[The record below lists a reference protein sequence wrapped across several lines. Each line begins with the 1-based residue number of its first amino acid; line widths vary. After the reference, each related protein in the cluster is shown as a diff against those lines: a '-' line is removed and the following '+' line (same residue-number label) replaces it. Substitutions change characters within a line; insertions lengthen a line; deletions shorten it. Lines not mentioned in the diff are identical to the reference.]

1 MDTKRRKLIK
11 NSALLLT
18 GNLLSKMMVFLLVPF
33 YTSILS
39 TSEYAIADLIT
50 TTVNL
55 VYPLASLS
63 IASAVLRFCL
73 DGAHNKNDIYSI
85 SLWIDILGLIL
96 TSILLII
103 IIPVTELADYKY
115 YLIAYLIGYTIYY
128 LLLQYAKGCEKVF
141 IYASAGCINTLV
153 LIICNLLFLIGLKIG
168 IKGYLYSMIISQGL
182 SVVYIMVGCKATP
195 QGISVLRGNRRLTKE
210 MIRYSIP
217 LIPGAFSWWLNAS
230 ADRYIMSWFRPIGE
244 LGLYSVASKIP
255 HIQYMIMNALMG
267 AWEISAVEK
276 FGTEE
281 NRSFF
286 SEMFNRYSSFLI
298 LICSGICIIS
308 KPAAYFLYQKDF
320 FEAWRI
326 VPFLSIASVF
336 EILSLF
342 VGTIFTA
349 AKQTKMIF
357 TTTTIGAVLNVVLNI
372 LLIPRFGGFGAAA
385 ATATSF
391 FIVYE
396 VRYAFSKRVIKLD
409 TRIFKQHVLLA
420 LLLILAVLSSMDSY
434 LMYIVAA
441 VLFFVLRK
449 AVLDIIK
456 FAYGFLKEIIDK
468 FVTKIRMLLK
478 KL

>member
-1 MDTKRRKLIK
+1 MDTKEGKLIK

-55 VYPLASLS
+55 VYPFASLS
-63 IASAVLRFCL
+63 IASAVMRLCL
-73 DGAHNKNDIYSI
+73 DGEHNKNDIYSI
-85 SLWIDILGLIL
+85 SLWIDILGLGL
-96 TSILLII
+96 TSILLVI
-103 IIPVTELADYKY
+103 IIPATELSDYKY
-115 YLIAYLIGYTIYY
+115 FLIAYLICYTINY

-153 LIICNLLFLIGLKIG
+153 LIICNLLFLLVFKIG
-168 IKGYLYSMIISQGL
+168 IKGYLYSMIVSQGL
-182 SVVYIMVGCKATP
+182 SAVYIMVGCEATP
-195 QGISVLRGNRRLTKE
+195 QGISVLRVNKRLTKE

-244 LGLYSVASKIP
+244 LGLYSVSSKIP
-255 HIQYMIMNALMG
+255 GIQFMIMNALMG

-281 NRSFF
+281 NRRFF
-286 SEMFNRYSSFLI
+286 SEMFNRYSNSLI
-298 LICSGICIIS
+298 LICSGICVVS

-326 VPFLSIASVF
+326 VPLLSVASVF

-342 VGTIFTA
+342 VGTVFTA
-349 AKQTKMIF
+349 SKQTKMIF
-357 TTTTIGAVLNVVLNI
+357 RTTTIGAVSNVILNV
-372 LLIPRFGGFGAAA
+372 LLIPRLGGFGAAA

-396 VRYAFSKRVIKLD
+396 VRYVFSKHIIKLD
-409 TRIFKQHVLLA
+409 VQLFRQHVLLA
-420 LLLILAVLSSMDSY
+420 LMVLLAVLTSIDSH
-434 LMYIVAA
+434 LMYIAAA
-441 VLFFVLRK
+441 VLFFILRG
-449 AVLDIIK
+449 ALLDIVK
-456 FAYGFLKEIIDK
+456 LAYGFVKEVINK
-468 FVTKIRMLLK
+468 AVMRIR
-478 KL
+478 